1 MGNILLVLESWQEQA
16 LEGKGEEFMA
26 DEIKSGSA
34 GGTRRKEQ
42 GVKSK

>member
-1 MGNILLVLESWQEQA
+1 MGNILLVLVSKQEWA
-16 LEGKGEEFMA
+16 VEGKGEEFMP

-34 GGTRRKEQ
+34 GGTHRKEQ